1 MKKVKVLAMMLVLSL
16 TMMGAAYAVWQ
27 DTLVIEETVST
38 GELNVL
44 WVPVETDDSG
54 GNYADHGNDTSAG
67 SLDRLDPG
75 NENIA
80 KNVGNIEVGVD
91 PGDENKLIVTLTNG
105 YPGYQQTVTAVISN
119 NGTVPVA
126 LEVTAAEDVPEWVH
140 FDIEALNGL
149 EGVVIDPGMTEVVTL
164 TYRIANNAPM
174 DTTYTATHTINAIQW
189 NAYNFDL
196 LDEITTTTIR

>member
-44 WVPVETDDSG
+44 WVPVVTDDSG
-54 GNYADHGNDTSAG
+54 GNYEDHGNDTSVG

-80 KNVGNIEVGVD
+80 KNVGNIEVDVD
-91 PGDENKLIVTLTNG
+91 PNDENKLIVTLTNG
-105 YPGYQQTVTAVISN
+105 YPGYQQTVTAMISN

-126 LEVTAAEDVPEWVH
+126 LEVTAANDVPEWVH

-189 NAYNFDL
+189 NAYNFGL
-196 LDEITTTTIR
+196 PDEITTTTP

>member
-44 WVPVETDDSG
+44 WVPVVTDDSG
-54 GNYADHGNDTSAG
+54 GNYADHSNDTSVG

-80 KNVGNIEVGVD
+80 KNVGNIEVDVD
-91 PGDENKLIVTLTNG
+91 PNDENKLIVTLTNG
-105 YPGYQQTVTAVISN
+105 YPGYQQTVTAMISN

-126 LEVTAAEDVPEWVH
+126 LEVTAASDVPEWVH

-189 NAYNFDL
+189 NAYDFGL
-196 LDEITTTTIR
+196 PDEITTTTP